1 MVTRYIILKYL
12 TLIIAASLIT
22 LSASAGVN
30 ITGNKHVF
38 IAKRSIFRENAG
50 FQTVSDITGIID
62 ELDDKRLKR
71 ILSGVLKIKGGKI
84 GKIIEKLE
92 SHTPDWLWVV
102 REGSLPENVNG
113 QTKLTSKGALS
124 ILDYTQLENA
134 TNLSIAR
141 TIIHEMVHVYLTLY
155 YRYDQIRAIK
165 DFPAIYN
172 AWQIKKYADY
182 NQIQHDEIE
191 KTFVND
197 IASALKEYSV
207 NTNMDANDLIYYDLA
222 WGGLNVQ
229 NSRLLTDKE
238 KRRIQNRL
246 SAEQSGRRNGTENRV
261 GTRLSKTEINFC
273 NIVIGGICSLDLN
286 KTPLTN

>member
-1 MVTRYIILKYL
+1 MLTHHIILKRYL

-22 LSASAGVN
+22 SFAAAAVS
-30 ITGNKHVF
+30 ITGDKHVF
-38 IAKRSIFRENAG
+38 IAKRSIFLENADI
-50 FQTVSDITGIID
+50 QTVSDITGIID
-62 ELDDKRLKR
+62 ELNEKRLKR

-92 SHTPDWLWVV
+92 SHTPDWLWIV

-113 QTKLTSKGALS
+113 QTKLTSKGVLS
-124 ILDYTQLENA
+124 ILDYDQLENA

-155 YRYDQIRAIK
+155 YRYDQIKAIK

-197 IASALKEYSV
+197 IASALKEYGD
-207 NTNMDANDLIYYDLA
+207 NTNTDANDIIYNDLA

-246 SAEQSGRRNGTENRV
+246 STEQSGHRKENPV
-261 GTRLSKTEINFC
+261 GTRLTKTEISFC
-273 NIVIGGICSLDLN
+273 NFAVGGICSLDVT
-286 KTPLTN
+286 KPL